1 MPGLTGR
8 TETGMPPP
16 LPPPLPGGQPLP
28 ETVTDPPRE
37 NVVGDTLMVTLT
49 TVKAMLALF
58 GGEALSVTVI
68 VVAPKAVPLGISK
81 VRFSWPKNVVAVLD
95 GVTATVPSVTVML
108 EFAAKPEP
116 LIVILLVGLAWLGL
130 RSVIAAVTVTWL
142 PVVVI
147 ARSVAIAV

>member
-1 MPGLTGR
+1 MPT
-8 TETGMPPP
+8 P

-58 GGEALSVTVI
+58 GGKALSVTVI

-81 VRFSWPKNVVAVLD
+81 VTSISWPKNEVAVLD

-108 EFAAKPEP
+108 EFAAK
-116 LIVILLVGLAWLGL
+116 
-130 RSVIAAVTVTWL
+130 
-142 PVVVI
+142 
-147 ARSVAIAV
+147 

>member
-1 MPGLTGR
+1 MRGSLPRRGFRRCGR
-8 TETGMPPP
+8 MAGWSRWAASQAPPNA
-16 LPPPLPGGQPLP
+16 GGEGPYHLEGGCRSRNEIQNQHARPRIRIRGRRRRRAEPLP

-95 GVTATVPSVTVML
+95 GVTATVPSV
-108 EFAAKPEP
+108 
-116 LIVILLVGLAWLGL
+116 
-130 RSVIAAVTVTWL
+130 
-142 PVVVI
+142 
-147 ARSVAIAV
+147 